1 MRVKVHVIASY
12 VIASTASE
20 YPLPNVKYDLKMNVI
35 VICHRS
41 DFHAIH
47 RSSKGNTFARCL
59 LCSSDFSVIIDSRDT
74 CMYMCTQ

>member
-20 YPLPNVKYDLKMNVI
+20 YPLPNVKYDLKMSVI

-41 DFHAIH
+41 DFHAIR
-47 RSSKGNTFARCL
+47 RSSKGNTFARCV
-59 LCSSDFSVIIDSRDT
+59 LCSSDFSVILSSWMT
-74 CMYMCTQ
+74 CLA

>member
-20 YPLPNVKYDLKMNVI
+20 YPLPNVNYDLKMSVI

-47 RSSKGNTFARCL
+47 RSSKGNTFA
-59 LCSSDFSVIIDSRDT
+59 
-74 CMYMCTQ
+74 

>member
-20 YPLPNVKYDLKMNVI
+20 YPLPNVKYDLKMSVI

-47 RSSKGNTFARCL
+47 GALKVTH
-59 LCSSDFSVIIDSRDT
+59 SRDAALLVGL
-74 CMYMCTQ
+74 